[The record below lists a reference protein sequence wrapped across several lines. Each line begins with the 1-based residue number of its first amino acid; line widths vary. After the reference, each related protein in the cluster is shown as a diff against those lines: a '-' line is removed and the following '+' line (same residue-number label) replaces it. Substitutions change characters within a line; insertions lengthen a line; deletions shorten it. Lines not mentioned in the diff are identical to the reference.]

1 VGEASGAG
9 AKEVLGGRGRGGG
22 VSEGMPPDITVSMR
36 GNSWELIRG
45 SAADGRGA
53 AESGL
58 CVSVCLCGPPPPWH
72 KLSKVSA
79 RAHALC

>member
-1 VGEASGAG
+1 MGEVSGAR
-9 AKEVLGGRGRGGG
+9 EVLGGRGRGGGG

-58 CVSVCLCGPPPPWH
+58 CVSTL
-72 KLSKVSA
+72 
-79 RAHALC
+79 